1 MRIAVTIPELRAAL
15 EAARIAAAVLA
26 GAALAALLIAIAE
39 KAIPQA
45 AQDAVRHEQREA
57 W

>member
-26 GAALAALLIAIAE
+26 GAALAALLIAIAH

-45 AQDAVRHEQREA
+45 AQDAVLHEEREA

>member
-1 MRIAVTIPELRAAL
+1 MKLVMNMPGLRAVL
-15 EAARIAAAVLA
+15 EAARIAGIVLA
-26 GAALAALLIAIAE
+26 GAAVAALIIIIAE

-45 AQDAVRHEQREA
+45 AHDAVHHEHKGA

>member
-1 MRIAVTIPELRAAL
+1 MRIAMTIPELRAVL
-15 EAARIAAAVLA
+15 EAARVAGAVLA
-26 GAALAALLIAIAE
+26 GAAFTALLIDIAH

-45 AQDAVRHEQREA
+45 AQDAVLHEEREA

>member
-1 MRIAVTIPELRAAL
+1 MRIAVTIPELRAVL
-15 EAARIAAAVLA
+15 EAARVAAAVLA

>member
-1 MRIAVTIPELRAAL
+1 MRIAVTIPEPRAVL
-15 EAARIAAAVLA
+15 EAARIAGAVIA
-26 GAALAALLIAIAE
+26 GAAVAALIIAIAE

-45 AQDAVRHEQREA
+45 AQDAVRHEQRGA